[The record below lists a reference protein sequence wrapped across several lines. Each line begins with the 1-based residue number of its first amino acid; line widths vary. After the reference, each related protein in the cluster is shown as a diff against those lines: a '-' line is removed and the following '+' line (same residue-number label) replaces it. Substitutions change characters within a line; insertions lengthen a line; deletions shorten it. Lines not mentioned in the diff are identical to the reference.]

1 MPCEHFC
8 RKMCHDHKAFIESGE
23 VKDGCGQKCN
33 KKRQNCEH
41 KCQSKC
47 HGEDECPDVP

>member
-23 VKDGCGQKCN
+23 VEEGCGQKCN
-33 KKRQNCEH
+33 KKRMN
-41 KCQSKC
+41 
-47 HGEDECPDVP
+47 